1 MLISDI
7 KLPMI
12 NNNLWGIHNAI
23 LEQHEIIQTGIAAVL
38 PAYNTIQSLV
48 VPITLANQRPS
59 IYNSG
64 ITTAVASTPLAVIN
78 HSALI
83 NAHTFWNSNHL
94 MGVYNQNISAIN
106 SLATPMGV
114 LSAVESFND
123 SQGIFPFLNNRFA
136 WIGAIENFQKAVSNR
151 ALMTDIVADK
161 FALDITA
168 EEILPLFKDLDEN
181 VVADVVDNKKIT
193 LSRHSLAI
201 IENLLSYKATLM
213 CIFELMSRDHNQYS
227 TEDILRIVLSI
238 LLDYFDKKL
247 NTK

>member
-23 LEQHEIIQTGIAAVL
+23 LEQHESIQTGIAAVL
-38 PAYNTIQSLV
+38 PTYNTIQSLV
-48 VPITLANQRPS
+48 SPITLANQRPS

-78 HSALI
+78 HSAVI

-94 MGVYNQNISAIN
+94 IGVYNQNISAIN

-136 WIGAIENFQKAVSNR
+136 WIGAIENFQQVVSNM
-151 ALMTDIVADK
+151 ALATDIVADK
-161 FALDITA
+161 FALDFSR
-168 EEILPLFKDLDEN
+168 EEILPLFKELDEK
-181 VVADVVDNKKIT
+181 VVAGIIANGDNVDVPVQQLNLIEKLLK
-193 LSRHSLAI
+193 HENI
-201 IENLLSYKATLM
+201 IAWIQGLIMAS
-213 CIFELMSRDHNQYS
+213 FD
-227 TEDILRIVLSI
+227 LSI
-238 LLDYFDKKL
+238 SAPICFVICLLLDCFKNKH
-247 NTK
+247 KS

>member
-23 LEQHEIIQTGIAAVL
+23 LEQHENIQTRINAVL
-38 PAYNTIQSLV
+38 PVYNTIQSLV
-48 VPITLANQRPS
+48 SPITLANQHPS

-64 ITTAVASTPLAVIN
+64 ITTAVASTSLAMIN
-78 HSALI
+78 HSAVI

-123 SQGIFPFLNNRFA
+123 SQGIFSFLNNRFA
-136 WIGAIENFQKAVSNR
+136 WIGAIENFQQVISNM
-151 ALMTDIVADK
+151 ALATDIVADK
-161 FALDITA
+161 FALDFSR
-168 EEILPLFKDLDEN
+168 EEILPLFKELDEK
-181 VVADVVDNKKIT
+181 VVADVVDNKNIT
-193 LSRHSLAI
+193 FSKQSLATI
-201 IENLLSYKATLM
+201 KKLLIYKATLM

-227 TEDILRIVLSI
+227 TDDILRIVLSI